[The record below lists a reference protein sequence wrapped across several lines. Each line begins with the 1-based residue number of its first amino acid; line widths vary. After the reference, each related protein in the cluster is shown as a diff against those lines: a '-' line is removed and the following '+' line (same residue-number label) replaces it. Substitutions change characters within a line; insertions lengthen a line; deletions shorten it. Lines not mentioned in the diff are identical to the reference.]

1 MMPKARQAAP
11 YLTRRRWTIDEAR
24 AALEA
29 QSASGLSVRA
39 FAQREGLD
47 AQRLFRWRRIVARAK
62 HGSAAP
68 LTFVEVKQPRH
79 AEPIEVVLSSGR
91 ILRVTESV
99 DPDAL
104 ARIADALD
112 KDRPC

>member
-1 MMPKARQAAP
+1 MTPKARQAAP

-39 FAQREGLD
+39 FALREGLD
-47 AQRLFRWRRIVARAK
+47 AQRLFRWRRIVATTK

-68 LTFVEVKQPRH
+68 LTFVEVKPRR
-79 AEPIEVVLSSGR
+79 AEPIEVVLGSGT
-91 ILRVTESV
+91 ILRVAESV
-99 DPDAL
+99 DVDAL
-104 ARIADALD
+104 ARIAEALD
-112 KDRPC
+112 KGRPC